1 MLLAGALPLAQQEKH
16 SEMVMQLQHDKME
29 AQRLREEAAVEHS
42 KAEEK
47 IAQLEV
53 QQDVKTSAAKVVEW
67 HAKLGEMRL
76 GQLKL
81 TCTVE
86 RLQGEKKHLE
96 DMLARTE
103 KAFVK
108 LEQDLVQVTR
118 VRVPP

>member
-53 QQDVKTSAAKVVEW
+53 QQ
-67 HAKLGEMRL
+67 LN
-76 GQLKL
+76 
-81 TCTVE
+81 
-86 RLQGEKKHLE
+86 LQELIAS
-96 DMLARTE
+96 LSYVARWVFGD
-103 KAFVK
+103 KGRGACVCMC
-108 LEQDLVQVTR
+108 VSS
-118 VRVPP
+118 